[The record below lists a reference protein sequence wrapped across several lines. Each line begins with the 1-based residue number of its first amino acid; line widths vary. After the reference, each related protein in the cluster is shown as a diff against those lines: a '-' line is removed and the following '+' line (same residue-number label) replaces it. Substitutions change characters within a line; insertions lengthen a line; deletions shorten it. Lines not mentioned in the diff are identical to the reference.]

1 MIYLA
6 AGNSRRFGTNK
17 LLHVYRGKH
26 LYRYGLDM
34 LEELCY
40 KRSDCILY
48 VVSQYREILEQA
60 KKGGVQVVYSPDSYK
75 GMSYTIEAAL
85 HAVGDIPEE
94 DFLVFVV
101 ADQPGLTE
109 YTVEKLLAAA
119 DFGVETASVRYGS
132 TPGSP
137 TLFSARL
144 MPELLALVSEEAFL
158 HRWNISRKTYKHI
171 HQRKAK
177 RRTDNRKNSFVSF
190 PVFRHHNI
198 PPSSGVSI
206 S

>member
-1 MIYLA
+1 MNKHMIYLA

-144 MPELLALVSEEAFL
+144 VPELLALKGDEGGRRVIRNHPCVYIEAESAEEL
-158 HRWNISRKTYKHI
+158 YDIDT
-171 HQRKAK
+171 
-177 RRTDNRKNSFVSF
+177 
-190 PVFRHHNI
+190 PEE
-198 PPSSGVSI
+198 GGML
-206 S
+206 